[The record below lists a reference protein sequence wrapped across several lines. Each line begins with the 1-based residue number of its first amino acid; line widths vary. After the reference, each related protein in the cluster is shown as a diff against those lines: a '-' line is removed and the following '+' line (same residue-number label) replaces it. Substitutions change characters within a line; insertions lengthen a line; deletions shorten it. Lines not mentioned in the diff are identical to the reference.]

1 MLFFFPLVTPASWR
15 LLLMR
20 PRHDLT
26 PPGAPLGLPEVQAL
40 CDAYTDGLVRLRDP
54 VWMTNFRLHHRAAK
68 RYRRGCVFLAGDAAH
83 IHSPAGAQGMN
94 TGIQDAANLAWKLA
108 AALHGAAPMSIL
120 DTYELERAPIG
131 RAVLRMSDRAF
142 TIATSTNP
150 LVRFTRSRLA
160 PALIPWA
167 LRAGRG
173 RAYIFRAV
181 SQLGIAYRTSPLSA
195 NADGFS
201 RLKVKA
207 GDRLPDAPLSE
218 EGQPASLH
226 HLVAAPGWHLLLCG
240 PARLDQYPGVASVH
254 HLTGAGY
261 GQALRRLGVR
271 PGQQAIFVVRPD
283 GHLGFVGSNVTDLKS
298 YLDRWLSAA
307 AR

>member
-1 MLFFFPLVTPASWR
+1 
-15 LLLMR
+15 
-20 PRHDLT
+20 
-26 PPGAPLGLPEVQAL
+26 
-40 CDAYTDGLVRLRDP
+40 
-54 VWMTNFRLHHRAAK
+54 MTNFRLHHRAAK
-68 RYRRGCVFLAGDAAH
+68 RYRCGRVFLAGDAAH

-108 AALHGAAPMSIL
+108 AALHGTSPASIL

-150 LVRFTRSRLA
+150 LVRLARSRLA

-167 LRAGRG
+167 LKARRG
-173 RAYIFRAV
+173 RAHLFRAV
-181 SQLGIAYRTSPLSA
+181 SQLGIAYRKSPLSA
-195 NADGFS
+195 HARGFS
-201 RLKVKA
+201 RLAVKA
-207 GDRLPDAPLSE
+207 GDRLPDAALSA
-218 EGQPASLH
+218 EGQPTSLH

-240 PARLDQYPGVASVH
+240 PAWLDRYPGVAVH

-261 GQALRRLGVR
+261 GHALRRLGVR

-283 GHLGFVGSNVTDLKS
+283 GHLGFVGSEKTDLKG
-298 YLDRWLSAA
+298 YLDRWLPAA